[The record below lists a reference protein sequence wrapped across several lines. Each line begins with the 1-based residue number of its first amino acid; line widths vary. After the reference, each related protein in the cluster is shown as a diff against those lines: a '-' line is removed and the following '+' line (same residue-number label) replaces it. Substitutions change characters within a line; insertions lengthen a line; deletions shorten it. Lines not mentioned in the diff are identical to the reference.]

1 MKKFT
6 FIAAIGLSAMMLSF
20 RAFNGGA
27 WTSDAGHS
35 RLGFT
40 ITHLSITEFYGDFN
54 TYEAKLTSSKADFSD
69 AVVELSA
76 DAKSI
81 DTGIGDRDKHV
92 TSPDY
97 LDADK
102 FPKITFKSTSFKKGS
117 GKDEY
122 NVTGQL
128 SIHGVTKEITLKA
141 KHTGN
146 TTNPMSKKELTAFHV
161 TGTFKRSDFG
171 IGASTPS
178 TILGDEIALV
188 ADLEMAKD

>member
-1 MKKFT
+1 MKKIT
-6 FIAAIGLSAMMLSF
+6 FIAAVALATMTLSF
-20 RAFNGGA
+20 TAFEGGN
-27 WTSDAGHS
+27 WSSDAGHS

-40 ITHLSITEFYGDFN
+40 ITHIGITEFYGDFN
-54 TYEAKLTSSKADFSD
+54 SYETKLTSSKPDFSD
-69 AVVELSA
+69 AVVSLSA
-76 DAKSI
+76 DVNSV

-92 TSPDY
+92 TSADF
-97 LDADK
+97 LDAEK

-117 GKDEY
+117 GKDEF

-128 SIHGVTKEITLKA
+128 SMHGVTKEITLKA

-146 TTNPMSKKELTAFHV
+146 TINPMSKVETTAFHV

-178 TILGDEIALV
+178 AILSDEINLV

>member
-1 MKKFT
+1 MKKIT
-6 FIAAIGLSAMMLSF
+6 FIAAVALATMTLSF
-20 RAFNGGA
+20 TAFEGGN
-27 WTSDAGHS
+27 WSSDAGHS

-40 ITHLSITEFYGDFN
+40 ITHS
-54 TYEAKLTSSKADFSD
+54 
-69 AVVELSA
+69 LSA
-76 DAKSI
+76 DVNSV

-92 TSPDY
+92 TSADF
-97 LDADK
+97 LDAEK

-117 GKDEY
+117 GKDEF

-128 SIHGVTKEITLKA
+128 SMHGVTKEITLKA

-146 TTNPMSKKELTAFHV
+146 TINPMSKVETTAFHV

-178 TILGDEIALV
+178 AILSDEINLV